1 MHLLSCKY
9 ENVHRNVN
17 HKMVFICQERSKTEL
32 RPQGRGHEYG
42 PSRCPSH
49 PCLAPAPS
57 SPATACLYTLCL
69 LCYSE
74 DGKLNYLLAY
84 NKAISEELSK
94 PGHL

>member
-1 MHLLSCKY
+1 MHLVSCKY

-17 HKMVFICQERSKTEL
+17 HKMVFIRQECSETEL

-42 PSRCPSH
+42 PSICPSH

-69 LCYSE
+69 LL
-74 DGKLNYLLAY
+74 GF
-84 NKAISEELSK
+84 AILSIES
-94 PGHL
+94 